1 MYNTQLKLAYQVSSQ
16 TIKTLKNSSLKH
28 APLTYVS
35 SFSTAQ
41 KFISLQFVY
50 KKGKVKMLDMFRIII

>member
-1 MYNTQLKLAYQVSSQ
+1 MYNTKLKLAYQVSSQ
-16 TIKTLKNSSLKH
+16 TIKALEKISLKH
-28 APLTYVS
+28 APLMYVS

-41 KFISLQFVY
+41 KLLSRQSVY